1 MLSSVPVNRNH
12 VRAGFD
18 PFRVGLN
25 VIDSRGRWPRLLT
38 QSPAGTVESAMIDY
52 SEKDGRVTFNVRVVP
67 RASRSEIVGEH
78 DGALRVRLA
87 APPVDGA
94 ANEELI
100 RILARAFRLS
110 SASVVIV
117 AGPSSKLKRVAV
129 NGISPE
135 VLLSLKKSE

>member
-1 MLSSVPVNRNH
+1 
-12 VRAGFD
+12 
-18 PFRVGLN
+18 
-25 VIDSRGRWPRLLT
+25 
-38 QSPAGTVESAMIDY
+38 MIDY